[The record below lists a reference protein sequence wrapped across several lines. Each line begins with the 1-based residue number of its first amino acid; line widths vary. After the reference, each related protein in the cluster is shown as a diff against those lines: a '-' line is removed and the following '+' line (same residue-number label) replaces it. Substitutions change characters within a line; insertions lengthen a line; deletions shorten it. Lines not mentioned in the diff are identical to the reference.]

1 MVNLL
6 MWKSLGGGRWRMMHY
21 MIMDTKLKY
30 NYELNNFLHIHYHIW
45 FAPNIHVQIE
55 TIFGVKCN
63 INEATK

>member
-1 MVNLL
+1 
-6 MWKSLGGGRWRMMHY
+6 MMHY